1 MKLKKNI
8 PMKKLIEA
16 SKSADREIK
25 EWTKFKNKV
34 QDRIEDELH
43 KDN

>member
-8 PMKKLIEA
+8 PMKKLIKV
-16 SKSADREIK
+16 SKLADKEIK